1 MPEYS
6 FEKVIG
12 SVFEKISVT
21 GQDVQ
26 KDKVSMLQL
35 NEAENTTVKETKYPM
50 NFANALKQKFSC
62 FIIKSCNNED
72 KHLKFLKSEKYQK
85 IKLLFEKPRLVFG
98 VVLGSIELKKI
109 KQTLDKIKN
118 DFSILKDDTQERKLT
133 NFGSNYLPIYRKV
146 NKMGS
151 MGLSNSFYSTAFQIE
166 DITPESMSIV
176 KMLSIFLHNEAFT
189 YLRQIK
195 QLGYNVH
202 VFSRIVNNKMIL
214 QLQVIG
220 SEIKKI
226 EQEAEIFFGM
236 VEKKIK
242 NISQEAFEQLRK
254 NVSHLYKD
262 EWNSIDE
269 EMRFYSDLLW
279 NAKQLV

>member
-1 MPEYS
+1 LDYHLERTRS
-6 FEKVIG
+6 RLKLGEFGTKIADHLKEFFVWEK
-12 SVFEKISVT
+12 EAKNL
-21 GQDVQ
+21 
-26 KDKVSMLQL
+26 LQ
-35 NEAENTTVKETKYPM
+35 AHP
-50 NFANALKQKFSC
+50 
-62 FIIKSCNNED
+62 IKS
-72 KHLKFLKSEKYQK
+72 LLAFTTSEQ

-242 NISQEAFEQLRK
+242 NISQEAFDQLRK